1 MEEFEILLEV
11 VLEVYGLNSEELVAK
26 TRKRD
31 YVELRYA
38 CFNLMLKYSDLDLES
53 IAPLLRLDRT
63 TCYNAVKVNEHSMAN
78 KSNGSYL
85 QKYYKLE
92 QEFVNKLET
101 PERLLS
107 KIEGLKKE
115 KDILEDKIKSLNKI
129 LYSKLSQVEL

>member
-31 YVELRYA
+31 YVELRYV
-38 CFNLMLKYSDLDLES
+38 CFNLMLKYSDLELES
-53 IAPLLRLDRT
+53 LAPLLNLDRT
-63 TCYNAVKVNEHSMAN
+63 TCYNALKVNENSMSN

-85 QKYYKLE
+85 QKYYRLE

-115 KDILEDKIKSLNKI
+115 KDILEDKIKSLKKI
-129 LYSKLSQVEL
+129 LDSKLSQVEL

>member
-38 CFNLMLKYSDLDLES
+38 CFNLMLKYSDLELES
-53 IAPLLRLDRT
+53 LAPLLNLDRT
-63 TCYNAVKVNEHSMAN
+63 TCYNALKVNENSMSN

-115 KDILEDKIKSLNKI
+115 KDILEDKIKSLKKI
-129 LYSKLSQVEL
+129 LDSKLSQVEL